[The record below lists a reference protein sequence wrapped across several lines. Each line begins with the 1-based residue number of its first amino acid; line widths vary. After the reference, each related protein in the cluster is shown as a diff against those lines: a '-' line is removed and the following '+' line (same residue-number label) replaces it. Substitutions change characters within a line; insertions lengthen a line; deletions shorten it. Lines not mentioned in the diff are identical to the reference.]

1 MMMAFMTTYILPI
14 LQSIIA
20 CRMDAALDD
29 WAKKEDTSDEG
40 RFCQLMKQA
49 FVAAVKK
56 VKGDSPKTVKDN
68 VDELFDECRA
78 DIVAEIQTMEP
89 AQVKAYVGETLYN
102 AFKTEL
108 ENNIE
113 AIPYI
118 NKTLLENIQKQSKD
132 FESKLQELCEKTSD
146 IQKSTKVILGITKKL
161 MGEKGLSACKIVPYT
176 DKTPIIL
183 PTICSK
189 RCILEDELESLLKT
203 NKSLV
208 LYAGVKEGK
217 TIASRLLASRFQSDY
232 QVIEIDL
239 AYRNELNLEYVIN
252 SYDGSSKYLFI
263 LDGVQYDSELYE
275 SFCALVTRFAN
286 GDRLFI
292 INCYDKISDHIF
304 DDEAMLVERELPS
317 LTKDDIKDMMPQKC
331 GDALVDV
338 VWGLAQGQPFLTN
351 AICSFLKTKDW
362 SFTTEELEHLFTF
375 SHGASLEKK
384 VRQLLRKTVNDANAY
399 NLLNRLM
406 VVSGYFSKDQC
417 AGLAGINP
425 ILSNPQLLLDKL
437 LGTWVI
443 EENGKYRLSGLLRK
457 TIEPDLLPQEEKDCY
472 NLEANRYL
480 QKKNLTPSDVLVVL
494 NCLVRADEIDMAGS
508 FYVMM
513 LLKLRDLQ
521 MLNADG
527 ISLLKAIWIGV
538 PLPSSMSVQTKLM
551 VRCIQ
556 LIVLND
562 LDKQI
567 VDEILVELSSLLEME
582 GIDNVLRTTS
592 IQALAAYCLLHGNK
606 KLAILFQQKMLAFSG
621 DETMF
626 EAKEMALVS
635 LSNVENSTDLYEWLS
650 LYVNLNYP
658 QDDMF
663 SEGALVIINKIYDS
677 SKDDQKTKVLKDVLG
692 YASSCRADI
701 YTVVCAAKLIDHFWQ
716 NNQEGEARM
725 LMKDMSDMVVSD
737 LGEILL
743 NYSYGLGLYYHG
755 HKEEAYS
762 YLEKAARGN
771 HIEKACM
778 VAMNARCTFAQIVA
792 DKGQK
797 EEAAV
802 IVREVVNHPNFSNI
816 FSLWE
821 QDAALST
828 LAYALWENGQREE
841 AVEYLLRV
849 ERHLWTARNNEDA
862 DYINI
867 SLRYVILV
875 LYIHT
880 ICMGK
885 VVDDKYA
892 KPDYRLFTKPI
903 SDIGKEFKPE
913 RNFTKEQLLYDLAE
927 RYADE
932 DAALTILEHML
943 VYQREDAAGYARL
956 LSVMVQAIP
965 LCLKKDRKDIVEYV
979 ILTVLKAP
987 VMHEEERKLNF
998 ENFVLTG
1005 SLLWI
1010 VAYRAECMMNNQYFD
1025 EEWFCGMMD
1034 KVQPLSEDSDGFELM
1049 KNQILSSNPQYG
1061 AVQDLLRKEVVCIY
1075 HFNRVDFFQQLV
1087 QLWRFCN
1094 SLAPLSN
1101 EPSAQQFLKVFVLDY
1116 ARFLIKEN
1124 PDKFNLSLSSAES
1137 LFSKIARLE
1146 GMDYVKKII
1155 QGLYFH
1161 LSVEIEV
1168 SEDMKEFLYD

>member
-1 MMMAFMTTYILPI
+1 MMMTFMTTYILPV

-20 CRMDAALDD
+20 SRMDAALYD
-29 WAKKEDTSDEG
+29 WVKKEEASDEG
-40 RFCQLMKQA
+40 RFCQIMKQA

-118 NKTLLENIQKQSKD
+118 NKTHLENIQKQSKD

-176 DKTPIIL
+176 DKTPILL

-208 LYAGVKEGK
+208 LYAGIKEGK
-217 TIASRLLASRFQSDY
+217 TIASKLLASRFLSDY

-252 SYDGSSKYLFI
+252 SYNCSSKYLFI

-275 SFCALVTRFAN
+275 SFCALIARFATD
-286 GDRLFI
+286 DRLFI

-304 DDEAMLVERELPS
+304 DDEAILAEKELPP
-317 LTKDDIKDMMPQKC
+317 LTKEDVKDMMPQKC

-362 SFTTEELEHLFTF
+362 SLTTEEMEHLFTF
-375 SHGASLEKK
+375 SHGASLEKNI
-384 VRQLLRKTVNDANAY
+384 RLLLRKTVNDANAY

-406 VVSGYFSKDQC
+406 VVSDYFSKEQC

-425 ILSNPQLLLDKL
+425 ILSNPHLLLDKL

-457 TIEPDLLPQEEKDCY
+457 TIEPDLLLQEEKDCY
-472 NLEANRYL
+472 NLEANRCL
-480 QKKNLTPSDVLVVL
+480 QKKNLTPSDVLVVM
-494 NCLVRADEIDMAGS
+494 NCLVRAGEIDKAAG

-513 LLKLRDLQ
+513 LLRLKELR

-527 ISLLKAIWIGV
+527 VSLMKAIWIGV
-538 PLPSSMSVQTKLM
+538 PLPSSMDVQMKLV

-556 LIVLND
+556 LVVLKD
-562 LDKQI
+562 LDKQN
-567 VDEILVELSSLLEME
+567 VDGILEELSSLLEME
-582 GIDNVLRTTS
+582 GIDKELRTTS

-606 KLAILFQQKMLAFSG
+606 KLAILFQQKMLALSG
-621 DETMF
+621 NGTMF
-626 EAKEMALVS
+626 KAKEMSLVS
-635 LSNVENSTDLYEWLS
+635 LGNVENSSDLYEWLS
-650 LYVNLNYP
+650 LYADLSYP

-663 SEGALVIINKIYDS
+663 SEGALVVINKIYDS
-677 SKDDQKTKVLKDVLG
+677 SKDNQKTKVLKDVLG
-692 YASSCRADI
+692 YTSSCRADI
-701 YTVVCAAKLIDHFWQ
+701 FTVVCAAKLIDHFWQ

-743 NYSYGLGLYYHG
+743 NYSYGLGLYHHG
-755 HKEEAYS
+755 HQEEAYS

-778 VAMNARCTFAQIVA
+778 VAMNARCAFAQIVA

-797 EEAAV
+797 EAAAV
-802 IVREVVNHPNFSNI
+802 IIREVVSHPNFSNI
-816 FSLWE
+816 YSLWE

-841 AVEYLLRV
+841 AVEYLLKV
-849 ERHLWTARNNEDA
+849 EHHLWTARNNEDA
-862 DYINI
+862 DYVNM

-875 LYIHT
+875 LNIHAN
-880 ICMGK
+880 CMEM
-885 VVDDKYA
+885 VVDNKYA
-892 KPDYRLFTKPI
+892 KPNYGLFTKPV

-943 VYQREDAAGYARL
+943 VYQREDATGYARL

-979 ILTVLKAP
+979 VLTVLKAP

-1010 VAYRAECMMNNQYFD
+1010 VAYRAECIMNNRYFD

-1034 KVQPLSEDSDGFELM
+1034 KVQPLSEDPDGFELM
-1049 KNQILSSNPQYG
+1049 KNQILSPNPQYG
-1061 AVQDLLRKEVVCIY
+1061 AVLDLLRKEVVCIF
-1075 HFNRVDFFQQLV
+1075 HFKRVDFFQQLV
-1087 QLWRFCN
+1087 LLWRFCN

-1101 EPSAQQFLKVFVLDY
+1101 EPSAQQFLKGFVLDY

-1124 PDKFNLSLSSAES
+1124 HDKFNFSLSSAES
-1137 LFSKIARLE
+1137 LFSKIARFE

-1161 LSVEIEV
+1161 LSVEIAV
-1168 SEDMKEFLYD
+1168 SEDMKDFLYD